1 MGYIYYCPRCGCL
14 IHETQLVNFEKQ
26 KCDCK
31 SFNSVKFKKSNVLY
45 EDIVTNNKPK
55 YSFRDYET
63 YKFTQDM
70 CEFIWSN
77 YVNIPSNKKFDPSA
91 FGDTKRKAEQEFQIK
106 EFLRLSKAEK
116 ENFLNEQRNAGHDV
130 QIYEQELEQ
139 RKKSYYVPS
148 PIDTQVSCPKCRSKS
163 IGVIKQGFGVGKAV
177 AGVIAVGPE
186 GALAGVVGA
195 NKVLNVC
202 QNCGYQWEPGK

>member
-77 YVNIPSNKKFDPSA
+77 YVNIPSNKKFDPYQFFACDLFSGIRISA
-91 FGDTKRKAEQEFQIK
+91 CFLLDVYKTFKQEKNLI
-106 EFLRLSKAEK
+106 LLP
-116 ENFLNEQRNAGHDV
+116 NLLPH
-130 QIYEQELEQ
+130 
-139 RKKSYYVPS
+139 
-148 PIDTQVSCPKCRSKS
+148 
-163 IGVIKQGFGVGKAV
+163 VGYT
-177 AGVIAVGPE
+177 
-186 GALAGVVGA
+186 
-195 NKVLNVC
+195 NT
-202 QNCGYQWEPGK
+202 